1 MVYLLFCLSVITP
14 VDPYPL
20 VGENLTLTCR
30 KNPEYPEDIDVGK
43 LQFYR
48 VKGAMYLDT
57 TVLDDQSVTVT
68 LTNLT
73 LEQSGYYY
81 CVYNKTINR
90 HVPGT
95 EVNVGC
101 KLFNIVITL
110 VGLCVVP
117 AGYLARACMSL

>member
-1 MVYLLFCLSVITP
+1 M
-14 VDPYPL
+14 
-20 VGENLTLTCR
+20 TLTCR